1 VAPTQNQAVLNWEI
15 LRNNITKRQKG
26 RTKMSGSASTLTPG
40 SSGNV
45 KPNSFG
51 VLQSVQLGVATGDT
65 ANDYVDAQP
74 LVVNALTING
84 TTQDI
89 VYVVTEANNIYA
101 ISASSGPALGKILV
115 HRKLGTPVPR
125 PLGCGNNGP
134 VLGISS
140 TPVIHLDPTDLTSGG
155 TMYVMSNAA
164 RPCGHAKA

>member
-1 VAPTQNQAVLNWEI
+1 M
-15 LRNNITKRQKG
+15 
-26 RTKMSGSASTLTPG
+26 RTGWNPNETTRTPG

-74 LVVNALTING
+74 LVVKALTING
-84 TTQDI
+84 TTDI
-89 VYVVTEANNIYA
+89 VYVATEANNIYA
-101 ISASSGPALGKILV
+101 ISASSGPALGKIRV

-155 TMYVMSNAA
+155 TMYVISYAA
-164 RPCGHAKA
+164 RPCGDAKA